1 MIDHV
6 PTMQAL
12 TCQEFAPIDAHSV
25 ESVAIPV
32 AKPHEV
38 LIKIEAA
45 GVNFPDGLLVQGLYQ
60 MRPAFPFTPGAEV
73 CGTVVEVG
81 VEVKHLQPGAKVI
94 GWCMLGGYA
103 EYVAVPSNLVMPI
116 PDTFDAQQAA
126 ALMTAHATAHHALK
140 QRGQCQAGDI
150 VLVTGAAGGTGTA
163 AVQIA
168 KQMGATVIAACS
180 TDEKCEFAKAQGA
193 DYTINTST
201 QSIKEQAKAIT
212 HGQGVDIVYECVGGD
227 IFNQCVSALGF
238 GGRLLVIGFA
248 GGEIPKFSVNLALVK
263 SIAIVGVYWGSFTQ
277 HDYSSFQENMAE
289 LMGWFAQGT
298 IQVHI
303 DRVFTLQEANAALRY
318 VASRQ
323 VKGKV
328 VLVPK

>member
-1 MIDHV
+1 MTNYSS
-6 PTMQAL
+6 TMQAL
-12 TCQEFAPIDAHSV
+12 TCHKFAPIV
-25 ESVAIPV
+25 EHTVETIGTPK
-32 AKPHEV
+32 AKPNEV

-60 MRPAFPFTPGAEV
+60 MRPPFPFTPGAEV

-81 VEVKHLQPGAKVI
+81 EKVKHIPLGSKVI

-103 EYVAVPSNLVMPI
+103 EYVVMPSNLVMPI

-140 QRGQCQAGDI
+140 QRGHCQAGDI

-180 TDEKCEFAKAQGA
+180 TDEKCEFAKTQGA
-193 DYTINTST
+193 DHTINTST
-201 QSIKEQAKAIT
+201 QSIKEQAKALT
-212 HGQGVDIVYECVGGD
+212 EGKGVDIVYECVGGD
-227 IFNQCVSALGF
+227 IFNQSVSALGF

-248 GGEIPKFSVNLALVK
+248 GGEIPKFPVNLALVK

-277 HDYSSFQENMAE
+277 HDYPSFQENMVE
-289 LMGWFAQGT
+289 LMSWFAQGK
-298 IQVHI
+298 IKVHI
-303 DRVFTLQEANAALRY
+303 DRTFSLQDATEALTY